1 MKEEK
6 SALRGRF
13 EAGLA
18 PEAEKFIASI
28 SFDKRLFREDILGSI
43 AHAKMLQKLGIL
55 SPQEADLI
63 IQGLSS
69 IQEEIERGEF
79 VFREDLEDIHMNIE
93 ARLYEKIG
101 EIAGK
106 LHTARSRN
114 DQIALDMRLFVK
126 RAIKEIQKAIRELQK
141 SLLELAER
149 NMEVIMPGFTHL
161 QHAQPVLFAHY
172 LLAYFEMLQRD
183 KERFE
188 DAFRRTDVLPLGS
201 GALAGVSF
209 PVDREFLAQILG
221 FSRISRNSIDA
232 VSDRDFIIEFQSASA
247 ITIMHLSRLAE
258 ELVLWSSPE
267 FGFVEI
273 DDAYAAGSSIMPQK
287 KNPDVA
293 ELVRAKSGRIFGNLL
308 GILTVMKG
316 LPLSYNRDLQEDKE
330 GLFDT
335 FDNLLLALKV
345 MRGIVQTL
353 KVNKEKMEE
362 VLRRDSF
369 ILATDIADYLVRK
382 GVPFREAHQI
392 TAEIVRYALK
402 EGKDLLSLSL
412 DEYKRFSERF
422 EEDVLKLD
430 FRTSAALRDVAGGTA
445 PGRVEEAL
453 EEAWRI
459 LREEEGGGG

>member
-345 MRGIVQTL
+345 MRGVVQTL

-445 PGRVEEAL
+445 PGRVEKAL
-453 EEAWRI
+453 EEARKI

>member
-345 MRGIVQTL
+345 MRGVVQTL